1 MLLGYKLQPNHPQK
15 EHLRARHPR
24 KWFCSSWAAF
34 CWRCCAFHRVRCC
47 KPFPSNLSSKWK
59 VAGHLLTP
67 GCSNL
72 LRSAVALHLDIAKK
86 VQMLAYTRIKCPGL
100 KVGSWFQISATFAM
114 QCIKCFKKLHQCAH
128 AKGKK
133 GYRSM
138 WCKRHGYKHENLHTL
153 LCPPPPP
160 RLAIAYFAGASKPP
174 RRLPGEREG
183 THKLYLPSCLLASE
197 RKRKVFSLW
206 VFNENT

>member
-47 KPFPSNLSSKWK
+47 KSFPSNLSSKWK

-114 QCIKCFKKLHQCAH
+114 HQMLEKIASMCTCKREKGIQINVMQTAWVQTWELAH
-128 AKGKK
+128 AAVPT
-133 GYRSM
+133 SS
-138 WCKRHGYKHENLHTL
+138 
-153 LCPPPPP
+153 
-160 RLAIAYFAGASKPP
+160 SKTCNRVF
-174 RRLPGEREG
+174 RRGLKATRAAAWW
-183 THKLYLPSCLLASE
+183 T
-197 RKRKVFSLW
+197 RR
-206 VFNENT
+206 NT